1 MHSGEKGI
9 SLNSGRTAMQIGT
22 FPGGSVHVQPSQA
35 SPPCRLE
42 EAEGYGKLMLSL
54 ARSCEAS

>member
-9 SLNSGRTAMQIGT
+9 SLNSGRTTMQICT
-22 FPGGSVHVQPSQA
+22 FPLGSVHVQPPQA

-42 EAEGYGKLMLSL
+42 EVEVYRKLMLPL
-54 ARSCEAS
+54 ARSCEDS